1 MTISSFRPWLAGAII
16 AVSIAASASAQDA
29 KALFEGRYAEL
40 SVATSARDT
49 AALSKLMTA
58 DFVMTDIQGTD
69 HTAAEMQGMM
79 GRRPGG
85 GGLRGG
91 GPGGGGPGGGGPG
104 GAGGAGAPG
113 GPGTGAPPAADAPR
127 PVPKITIVSAEIVGL
142 TAKVEQQTDIHMTRP
157 GPDGTPMKLDI
168 TVLTDDV
175 WVQSGGTWL
184 LKSSDQ
190 KDVSV
195 ARDGDVVFHQ
205 AK

>member
-1 MTISSFRPWLAGAII
+1 MTFSTIRPWLAGAII
-16 AVSIAASASAQDA
+16 AVSFAASASAQDA

-40 SVATSARDT
+40 SAATSARDT
-49 AALSKLMTA
+49 AALGKLMA
-58 DFVMTDIQGTD
+58 PDFVMTDIQGND

-79 GRRPGG
+79 GRGPGG
-85 GGLRGG
+85 R
-91 GPGGGGPGGGGPG
+91 GPGGGGPGGDGPRGPGPGGGGAGGPG
-104 GAGGAGAPG
+104 GP
-113 GPGTGAPPAADAPR
+113 GAPPAADAPR
-127 PVPKITIVSAEIVGL
+127 PVPKITIVSAEIAGP
-142 TAKVEQQTDIHMTRP
+142 TAKVEQQIEIHTTRP

-168 TVLTDDV
+168 TVLTEDL
-175 WVQSGGTWL
+175 WVQSGGIWL

>member
-1 MTISSFRPWLAGAII
+1 MTFSSFRPWLAGAII
-16 AVSIAASASAQDA
+16 AVSIAGSATAQDA
-29 KALFEGRYAEL
+29 KALFEARYAEL
-40 SVATSARDT
+40 NAATSAKDT
-49 AALSKLMTA
+49 AALGKLMAA

-79 GRRPGG
+79 GR
-85 GGLRGG
+85 
-91 GPGGGGPGGGGPG
+91 GPGGRGPGGRG
-104 GAGGAGAPG
+104 PG
-113 GPGTGAPPAADAPR
+113 GPGAGAPPAADAPR
-127 PVPKITIVSAEIVGL
+127 PVPKFTIVSAEIVGL
-142 TAKVEQQTDIHMTRP
+142 TAKVEQQIEIHTTRP
-157 GPDGTPMKLDI
+157 GSDGTPMKLDI
-168 TVLTDDV
+168 TVLTDDL

>member
-1 MTISSFRPWLAGAII
+1 MTFSTIRPWLAGAII

-29 KALFEGRYAEL
+29 KTLFERRYAEL
-40 SVATSARDT
+40 SAATSARDT
-49 AALSKLMTA
+49 AALGKLMA
-58 DFVMTDIQGTD
+58 PDFVMTDIQGND

-79 GRRPGG
+79 GR
-85 GGLRGG
+85 
-91 GPGGGGPGGGGPG
+91 GPGGGGGAGGPG
-104 GAGGAGAPG
+104 AGAS
-113 GPGTGAPPAADAPR
+113 PAADAPR
-127 PVPKITIVSAEIVGL
+127 PAPKVTIVSAQITGTTAQVDQQMEIHI
-142 TAKVEQQTDIHMTRP
+142 ERP
-157 GPDGTPMKLDI
+157 GPDGAPMKLDV
-168 TVLTDDV
+168 TVLTADT